1 MATVPDPRL
10 GADPDPDCLFER
22 PVAVHRPDRLASP
35 VIVAS
40 PHSGRVYP
48 RDFVAESRLDP
59 TVLRHSEDAHV
70 DSLFADVFDLRLP
83 LVRALFP
90 RALVDANREPLELD
104 PSMFSDALPTDA
116 VTQSPRVA
124 AGLGTIPRVVTN
136 GEPIFDRRLRFAD
149 VGWRIE
155 ALRTP
160 YHEAVRA
167 VIDESL
173 AQFSMAVVI
182 DAHSMP
188 SLSATASDRT
198 ASTALQQ
205 ADIVLGDG
213 HGSTCAP
220 WLIDSVERAFL
231 KAGLSV
237 ARNAPYAGGFTTRH
251 YGRPSIGVHVL
262 QVEINRALYLDEARV
277 IPTIGFDRLRRRI
290 GSVLSAVMDTADR
303 MTPAADQAAE

>member
-1 MATVPDPRL
+1 MTTVPDPRL
-10 GADPDPDCLFER
+10 GADPDPDDLFDH

-35 VIVAS
+35 VVIAS

-48 RDFVAESRLDP
+48 GDFVAESRLDP

-70 DSLFADVFDLRLP
+70 DSLFADAFDLRLP

-104 PSMFSDALPTDA
+104 PSMFSDALPADA

-136 GEPIFDRRLRFAD
+136 GEPIFDHRLRFAD

-160 YHEAVRA
+160 YHDAVQA
-167 VIDESL
+167 LIDE
-173 AQFSMAVVI
+173 ACGVFGTAVVI

-188 SLSATASDRT
+188 SMSPAASER
-198 ASTALQQ
+198 AVAAQ

-213 HGSTCAP
+213 HGTACGT
-220 WLIDSVERAFL
+220 WLVDTVERAFL
-231 KAGLSV
+231 KSGLSV

-251 YGRPSIGVHVL
+251 YGQPDAGVHVL
-262 QVEINRALYLDEARV
+262 QVEINRALYLDEVRV
-277 IPTIGFDRLRRRI
+277 VPGAGFDRLRRRI
-290 GSVLSAVMDTADR
+290 GSVLAAVMSAADR
-303 MTPAADQAAE
+303 RMPAADQAAE